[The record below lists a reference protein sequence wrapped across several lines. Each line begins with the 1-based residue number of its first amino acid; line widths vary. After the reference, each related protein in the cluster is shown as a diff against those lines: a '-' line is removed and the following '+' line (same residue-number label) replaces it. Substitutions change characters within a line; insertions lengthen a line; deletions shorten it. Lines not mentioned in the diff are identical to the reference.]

1 MTIVLKV
8 KDGKLVSLY
17 NIRYIKRSKR
27 DNCDHCGVDTFNR
40 EFHFSDIQI
49 ECIRG

>member
-1 MTIVLKV
+1 MTVVLKV
-8 KDGKLVSLY
+8 KDGKLTSLH
-17 NIRYIKRSKR
+17 NIVLVKRSKI
-27 DNCDHCGVDTFNR
+27 DNCDHCAIDTFNR